1 MSRSIRVT
9 MTRPT
14 TDTVWP
20 FDISPWNSTLLTNFL
35 NFEDNNI
42 QSWILGDEDDDLV
55 VIVDHYFSDD
65 SNFLSLKDHAYA
77 RIPLW
82 TNNENR
88 TESDEYCLANNI
100 TIEIVEVENPDLA
113 NYTRLDED
121 RRRTYTAIN
130 AIN

>member
-65 SNFLSLKDHAYA
+65 STFLSLKDHAYA

-100 TIEIVEVENPDLA
+100 TIEIVEVENPDLVD
-113 NYTRLDED
+113 YTRIDEN